1 MSNRIVE
8 QLLPESRH
16 RFFKRRSSWPVITKD
31 VREHLKALEERDKLF
46 RIKKQI
52 NKDTQLMPLVR
63 WQFRGLEEKK
73 RKAFLF
79 ENVIDV
85 KGKRYTMPVTVGTLA
100 ASTEIYALGLQCEA
114 EQIHERWTQRADA
127 PARARKSRR
136 RSGTGSDLAGR

>member
-1 MSNRIVE
+1 MTSYY
-8 QLLPESRH
+8 
-16 RFFKRRSSWPVITKD
+16 KD
-31 VREHLKALEERDKLF
+31 VREHLKALEERGKLF

-63 WQFRGLEEKK
+63 WQFRGLEEKQ

-114 EQIHERWTQRADA
+114 EQIHETLDQRAKCI
-127 PARARKSRR
+127 PSRLPKSVPVRHRK
-136 RSGTGSDLAGR
+136 